1 MKKIKINSDL
11 LDTFSEII
19 KNNKNNSSIK
29 DVDLQIVKNNSKE
42 LYKII

>member
-1 MKKIKINSDL
+1 MIKIKINSDL